1 MTPDRD
7 MDRLLEQW
15 LDDGP
20 SVAPDRL
27 IDAVS
32 DRVWRQPQRPAW
44 RVNWRDLHVST
55 TIKLAASAAVILV
68 AVVSVAAII
77 SRPNGPNIG
86 GPDAAPSPTPWTA
99 PPSASAPSSG
109 APSTSPEVDPHSA
122 DYTIGTHA
130 ATIDGIAVSFFIPN
144 QGWEPYQGFLI
155 AKSIFGPQ
163 GAEGIVFWAAFPD
176 GLAADPCGSLR
187 EPIGVTADLVAEAV
201 AGDPGVDV
209 LTAPVDVT
217 VGGRPAKHVVV
228 QVREDLGCDPGYF
241 YNWKAQTGGAL
252 WPQTRAG
259 DAIRVWVVDVDGAL
273 LFIGALTNP
282 QANANLERE
291 IDQIVGSIQFE

>member
-1 MTPDRD
+1 MTPERD
-7 MDRLLEQW
+7 MDRLLEHW
-15 LDDGP
+15 LDEGP
-20 SVAPDRL
+20 TVAPDRL

-32 DRVWRQPQRPAW
+32 DRVWQQAQRPAW
-44 RVNWRDLHVST
+44 PVNWRDLHVST

-68 AVVSVAAII
+68 AVVAVAALIGQ
-77 SRPNGPNIG
+77 PNGPNVG
-86 GPDAAPSPTPWTA
+86 GPSATPIPTP
-99 PPSASAPSSG
+99 SAPASG
-109 APSTSPEVDPHSA
+109 VPSTSPEVDPQSA

-130 ATIDGIAVSFFIPN
+130 LTVDGIAVSFSIPD

-163 GAEGIVFWAAFPD
+163 GAEGIVFWAGFPD
-176 GLAADPCGSLR
+176 GLAADPCGSPSVL
-187 EPIGVTADLVAEAV
+187 IGTSPGRVTEAV
-201 AGDPGVDV
+201 ARDPGVDV
-209 LTAPVDVT
+209 VTAPVDVT

-252 WPQTRAG
+252 WPETQAG
-259 DAIRVWVVDVDGAL
+259 DTIRVWVVDVDGTL

-282 QANANLERE
+282 QANASLERE
-291 IDQIVGSIQFE
+291 IEQIVSSIRFE